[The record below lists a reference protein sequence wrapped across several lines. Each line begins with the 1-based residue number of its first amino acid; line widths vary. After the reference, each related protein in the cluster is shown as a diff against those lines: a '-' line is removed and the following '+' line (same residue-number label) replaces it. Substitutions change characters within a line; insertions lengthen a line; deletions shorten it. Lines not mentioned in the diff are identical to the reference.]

1 MQCVQLHVSVE
12 TAVIVLL
19 LQSIKQTTSQKD
31 GYKKMKKNYDFFEKK
46 HSSNLLFHFL
56 DSLATMMY
64 NALSFGG
71 SL

>member
-31 GYKKMKKNYDFFEKK
+31 GYKKIKKNYDFFEKK
-46 HSSNLLFHFL
+46 RLKQILPKTVLLP
-56 DSLATMMY
+56 
-64 NALSFGG
+64 
-71 SL
+71 

>member
-31 GYKKMKKNYDFFEKK
+31 GYKKMKKNYDFFEK
-46 HSSNLLFHFL
+46 NGTQF
-56 DSLATMMY
+56 
-64 NALSFGG
+64 
-71 SL
+71 